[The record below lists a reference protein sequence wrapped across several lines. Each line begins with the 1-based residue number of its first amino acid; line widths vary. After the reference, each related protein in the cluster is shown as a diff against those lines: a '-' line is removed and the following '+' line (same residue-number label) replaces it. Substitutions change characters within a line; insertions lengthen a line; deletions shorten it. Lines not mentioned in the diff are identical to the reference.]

1 MERNTRR
8 TLSGI
13 VVANTNDKTI
23 TVIVQEND
31 ETKNEYNFD
40 FMPLIATNSELLTQN
55 KTIIG
60 AINEIYT
67 LLQNK

>member
-1 MERNTRR
+1 MYGTSH
-8 TLSGI
+8 TTHTSLYDL
-13 VVANTNDKTI
+13 NDKTI
-23 TVIVQEND
+23 TVIVQENG